1 MYLFFNTSARHPNW
15 RLGTSGGTCLW
26 LLLQHLWAKLSARV
40 GGPEGAMAV
49 CREHRDRMEGTHPPF
64 PEVKEAY
71 GLIYSNE

>member
-1 MYLFFNTSARHPNW
+1 M
-15 RLGTSGGTCLW
+15 W

-40 GGPEGAMAV
+40 GGPEGAMAI

-71 GLIYSNE
+71 GLTYSNE